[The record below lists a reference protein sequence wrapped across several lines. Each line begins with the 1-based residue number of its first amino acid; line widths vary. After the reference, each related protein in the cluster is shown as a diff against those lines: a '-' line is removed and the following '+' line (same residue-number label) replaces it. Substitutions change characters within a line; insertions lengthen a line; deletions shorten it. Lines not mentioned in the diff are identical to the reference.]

1 MGNFAEL
8 ALLFLDFVTTKVL
21 LSLGK
26 DDVLTKDWIVLAKSK
41 LVWSIHRI
49 LLGVILTDTRFL
61 RNETNKLALSI
72 IFLCHIK
79 LILAYLAILRKEE

>member
-8 ALLFLDFVTTKVL
+8 ALLFLDFVTTKIL

-26 DDVLTKDWIVLAKSK
+26 DDVLTKDWIVLAKGK

-72 IFLCHIK
+72 IFLCDIK

>member
-1 MGNFAEL
+1 MGNFAGL
-8 ALLFLDFVTTKVL
+8 ALLFLNFVTAKVL

-26 DDVLTKDWIVLAKSK
+26 DNMLAKNWIVLAKGK

>member
-49 LLGVILTDTRFL
+49 LLGVILTDARFL
-61 RNETNKLALSI
+61 RDETNKLALSI